1 MTIISKSALVEYT
14 AEQMYKLVDNVLEYP
29 DFLPWCRSS
38 HEISRTETELKA
50 GMEIAHS
57 GLHKSFTTLNHNEP
71 FGKIDIQLVEGPFKH
86 LCGKWRF
93 DPLNDTACKI
103 TLDMDFEFSNRLVSM
118 TFGPIFSSIASSLV
132 DAFVKRAKVVY
143 D

>member
-57 GLHKSFTTLNHNEP
+57 GLDKSFTTLNHNEP
-71 FGKIDIQLVEGPFKH
+71 FRKIDIQLVEGPFKH
-86 LCGKWRF
+86 LYGKWRF